1 MSRVRRLAEALTAH
15 AVAVMP
21 VHRRDWALGMRAELT
36 AIESPGAALAF
47 AAGCAWTAYRQRMD
61 AVTVLAFLAR
71 LGTALAAGLFGLLH
85 VTLPWSNLALKLKL
99 LADPGFTACGARC
112 GYWVRVVGE
121 APLGHWLWQQAAM
134 AAFGTLHIVAA
145 VLLLRGRTRGLAW
158 TGALIAVSA
167 LAMPLLDA
175 GGITFPAIYILQI
188 GMMAAVGFG
197 LARLEHRRA
206 HRRVG

>member
-1 MSRVRRLAEALTAH
+1 MTLARPLAERLVAH
-15 AVAVMP
+15 AAAVMP
-21 VHRRDWALGMRAELT
+21 AHRSEWALGMRAEL
-36 AIESPGAALAF
+36 ASIDHPGAALIF

-121 APLGHWLWQQAAM
+121 APLGHWLWQQVAM
-134 AAFGTLHIVAA
+134 AAFGTLHIAAA
-145 VLLLRGRTRGLAW
+145 VLLLRGWTRGLAR
-158 TGALIAVSA
+158 TGALVAVSA

-188 GMMAAVGFG
+188 AMMVAVGFG

-206 HRRVG
+206 HRRTG